1 MRTEPAAETGV
12 ARPLP
17 FGPLRRD
24 IARDAA
30 LLLPLFLG
38 LFVGIWHPIQNPNE
52 GLYARIPQ
60 EMLAGG
66 NWIVPTLNG
75 LPYLEKPPLM
85 YWLTAAAYAVFGVH
99 EWSARCAPVLGMG
112 LAIGAIWRYARAAF
126 SRDTALYAG
135 WIFATLPIAI
145 VLGRTLLF
153 DALFTGLLAWALV
166 LLHEH
171 SREPQSR
178 RVVQW
183 SYAFLALAVVT
194 KGLGALVIY
203 AGIALTYAL
212 SCGPRRAR
220 RQLRSLV
227 EPSALATFL
236 IIAVP
241 WHVAAALQE
250 PGFAWFYFI
259 NEHVLRL
266 IGTRVPHDYH
276 TGPWWYY
283 LPRMAAYTLPW
294 ILLALAR
301 PLRDAEHER
310 ERDARMFLW
319 WWLLVPLV
327 VFSLAGEKG
336 EYYTMIAMPALA
348 LLLAQHA
355 MALKRSALV
364 LAPLGLIGAL
374 LWAQTLA
381 PHMAPLSGAG
391 ALHCPAV

>member
-1 MRTEPAAETGV
+1 MRTEPATETGA
-12 ARPLP
+12 ARPLR
-17 FGPLRRD
+17 FGLLRRD
-24 IARDAA
+24 IARDAV

-38 LFVGIWHPIQNPNE
+38 LFVGIWHPIQNLNE

-171 SREPQSR
+171 WREPRSR
-178 RVVQW
+178 RVLQC
-183 SYAFLALAVVT
+183 SYACLALAVLT

-203 AGIALTYAL
+203 AGIALAYAL

-220 RQLRSLV
+220 QQLRSLV
-227 EPSALATFL
+227 EPSALATIL

-310 ERDARMFLW
+310 KRDARMFLW